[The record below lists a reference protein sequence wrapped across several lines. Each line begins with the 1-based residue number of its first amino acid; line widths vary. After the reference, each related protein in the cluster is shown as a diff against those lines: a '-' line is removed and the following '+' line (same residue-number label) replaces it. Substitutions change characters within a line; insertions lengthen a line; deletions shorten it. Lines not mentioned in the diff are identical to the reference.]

1 MKVVIE
7 VLAAPAMLGETCHAW
22 MALAIMADATQVA
35 SRHIGEEDVGTEVDS
50 LSGPLEAPAS
60 ARKFVQIAIRRTPGQ
75 VHAARTKERTAR
87 SSSRRGS
94 TTEALGLWDG
104 LRRISLDAGSAQSA
118 PVQRAEILLRTGSK
132 PKNFRS
138 FPSGSPRGLNPSTH
152 P

>member
-94 TTEALGLWDG
+94 TTEALGLWGG
-104 LRRISLDAGSAQSA
+104 LRRISLDA
-118 PVQRAEILLRTGSK
+118 VQRDRVRCSGRQILLRTGAK
-132 PKNFRS
+132 LQK
-138 FPSGSPRGLNPSTH
+138 L
-152 P
+152 